1 MNLLDKIGIS
11 LSLRQS
17 SAWRRLVGKKTLEV
31 FRLLIVVV
39 QSCPALCDPMDYSTS
54 GFPVLH
60 FLKLM
65 CLFKLRTI
73 KSVMPSNH
81 LILHHPL
88 LLFPSIFSSIRV
100 FSNESALHIRWLK
113 YWSFSFSTS
122 LSNEYS
128 GLISLRIGWFDLAV
142 RGTLKSLR
150 VAVMV

>member
-1 MNLLDKIGIS
+1 MKDVNNKGNDAS

-100 FSNESALHIRWLK
+100 FSNESALHIRWPN
-113 YWSFSFSTS
+113 YWIFSISTS
-122 LSNEYS
+122 KDYS

-142 RGTLKSLR
+142 RGTLESLR